1 MIESGII
8 YRGDVTITTADITK
22 KRHNNCSS
30 EMFRLLSAFLTGSV
44 CPTSTLPSYLM
55 MYNNHIDDVL
65 ANAERTGALTPV
77 LNSYAPVYSYQEY
90 DNTSGIYAAIFTST
104 FIANINGDPL
114 DTQDNPHCIALLD
127 GTQSRILASV
137 VVDSDVVLKL
147 SQKYQALIKWEITFR
162 NGEVHVNEKD
172 TQQ

>member
-1 MIESGII
+1 MIASGII
-8 YRGDVTITTADITK
+8 YRGDVTITTSDITRR
-22 KRHNNCSS
+22 RHNNCSS

-44 CPTSTLPSYLM
+44 CSTSTLPSYLM
-55 MYNNHIDDVL
+55 MYNNHLDDVL
-65 ANAERTGALTPV
+65 SNAESVGALTPV

-90 DNTSGIYAAIFTST
+90 DNTNGIYSAVFTST

-114 DTQDNPHCIALLD
+114 DTDDNPHCIALLD

-137 VVDSDVVLKL
+137 PVDSDVVLKL